1 MTFKFKRRDEEVFQE
16 IFSRPFGDLFEST
29 KFGPLYNIRTE
40 SQNVTIIDVALP
52 GFSLADVEVEV
63 TPERKLIVRSG
74 GIKIPG
80 TFSVSQFNV
89 GPFERVFSILGV
101 VTRATMRDGVLS
113 IRIERDTKPPN
124 IKINIEPPSAD
135 EHPQLLNEDSV
146 I

>member
-1 MTFKFKRRDEEVFQE
+1 MTFKFKQLEQDVFG
-16 IFSRPFGDLFEST
+16 RPFGDLFEPT
-29 KFGPLYNIRTE
+29 KIGPLYNIRTE

-89 GPFERVFSILGV
+89 GPFERVFTILGA
-101 VTRATMRDGVLS
+101 VTKATMIDGVLS
-113 IRIERDTKPPN
+113 IRIERYTKPAN

>member
-1 MTFKFKRRDEEVFQE
+1 MTFKFKQLDQEVFG
-16 IFSRPFGDLFEST
+16 RPFGDLFEYSNRV
-29 KFGPLYNIRTE
+29 GPLYNIRSE
-40 SQNVTIIDVALP
+40 SPNVSIIDVALP
-52 GFSLADVEVEV
+52 GFSLADIEVEV

-74 GIKIPG
+74 GIKVPG

-101 VTRATMRDGVLS
+101 VTKATMRDGVLS

>member
-1 MTFKFKRRDEEVFQE
+1 MTFKFKQLDQEVFG
-16 IFSRPFGDLFEST
+16 RPFGDLFEYSNRV
-29 KFGPLYNIRTE
+29 GPLYNIRSE
-40 SQNVTIIDVALP
+40 SPNVSIIDVALP
-52 GFSLADVEVEV
+52 GFSLADIEVEV

-74 GIKIPG
+74 GIKVPG

-89 GPFERVFSILGV
+89 GPFERVFSIFGV
-101 VTRATMRDGVLS
+101 VTKATMRDGVLS

>member
-1 MTFKFKRRDEEVFQE
+1 MTFKFKQLDQEVFG
-16 IFSRPFGDLFEST
+16 RPFGDLFESSR
-29 KFGPLYNIRTE
+29 FGPLYNIRSE
-40 SQNVTIIDVALP
+40 SPNVSIIDVALP
-52 GFSLADVEVEV
+52 GFSLADIEVEV
-63 TPERKLIVRSG
+63 TPERKLIIRSG
-74 GIKIPG
+74 GIKVPG

-101 VTRATMRDGVLS
+101 VTKATMRDGVLS
-113 IRIERDTKPPN
+113 IRIERDTKPAN

>member
-1 MTFKFKRRDEEVFQE
+1 MTFKFKQLDQEVFG
-16 IFSRPFGDLFEST
+16 RPFGDLFESSR
-29 KFGPLYNIRTE
+29 FGPLYNIRSE
-40 SQNVTIIDVALP
+40 SPNVSIIDVALP

-63 TPERKLIVRSG
+63 THDRKLIVRSG

-89 GPFERVFSILGV
+89 GPFERVFSIFGV
-101 VTRATMRDGVLS
+101 VTKATMRDGVLS
-113 IRIERDTKPPN
+113 IRIERDTKPSN

>member
-1 MTFKFKRRDEEVFQE
+1 MTFKFKQFDEEVIQE
-16 IFSRPFGDLFEST
+16 IFSRPFGDLFDST
-29 KFGPLYNIRTE
+29 KSAPLYNIRTE

-63 TPERKLIVRSG
+63 TPDRKLIVRSG

-89 GPFERVFSILGV
+89 GPFERVFTILGA
-101 VTRATMRDGVLS
+101 VTKATMRDGVLS
-113 IRIERDTKPPN
+113 IRIERGVKPAN

-135 EHPQLLNEDSV
+135 DHHNF
-146 I
+146 

>member
-1 MTFKFKRRDEEVFQE
+1 MTFKFKQLEPDV
-16 IFSRPFGDLFEST
+16 IGRPFEDHFESA
-29 KFGPLYNIRTE
+29 KIGPLYNIRTD

-63 TPERKLIVRSG
+63 TPDRYDRKLIVRSG
-74 GIKIPG
+74 GIKLPG
-80 TFSVSQFNV
+80 SFSVSQFDL
-89 GPFERVFSILGV
+89 GPFERWFLIIGV
-101 VTRATMRDGVLS
+101 VTKATMRDGVLS
-113 IRIERDTKPPN
+113 IRIERDSKPAN